1 MDNATDKLK
10 QLLKI
15 ISTNYNRTL
24 TEPQVELIKMMA
36 KQYGFNQFNTAVMA
50 HMRDPSQGMFF
61 PTMAHIAGKVPEP
74 KQQLL
79 IESKGSLHW
88 CENTQALLD
97 KYSTRIN
104 R

>member
-1 MDNATDKLK
+1 MDKATDKFK

-15 ISTNYNRTL
+15 VSANYSRTL
-24 TEPQVELIKMMA
+24 TPPQIELLELMA
-36 KQYGFNQFNTAVMA
+36 QQYGFNEFNTAVMA
-50 HMRDPSQGMFF
+50 HMKDPNQGMYF
-61 PTMAHIAGKVPEP
+61 PTMAHIAGKVP
-74 KQQLL
+74 KQKQELM

>member
-1 MDNATDKLK
+1 MDNASDKFK

-15 ISTNYNRTL
+15 ISANYTRTL
-24 TEPQVELIKMMA
+24 TAPQIELLELMSQ
-36 KQYGFNQFNTAVMA
+36 QYGFNEFNTAMMA
-50 HMRDPSQGMFF
+50 HMKDPNQGMYF
-61 PTMAHIAGKVPEP
+61 PTMAHIAGKVPEQ
-74 KQQLL
+74 KQELM

-97 KYSTRIN
+97 KYPTRIN

>member
-24 TEPQVELIKMMA
+24 TDPQVELIKMMA

-50 HMRDPSQGMFF
+50 HMTDPNQGMFF
-61 PTMAHIAGKVPEP
+61 PTMAHIAGKVP
-74 KQQLL
+74 KQNQDLM

-97 KYSTRIN
+97 KYPTRIN
-104 R
+104 K